1 MLRDLKFAD
10 AVGQDQRGESVLTGS
25 ELALACPSASGLASA
40 CRSELKWASV
50 SACPSVLESTGAL
63 VSKSGSEWELGLESA
78 LERL

>member
-25 ELALACPSASGLASA
+25 ELALACPSVSGLA
-40 CRSELKWASV
+40 L
-50 SACPSVLESTGAL
+50 ACPSVLEWALAL
-63 VSKSGSEWELGLESA
+63 VSKSGSDWELGLESA